1 MDAVTWRKD
10 ARNTKNPANMHQ
22 VGRRTA
28 PERRIV
34 GESTIE
40 NVAVWWA
47 WKALKIQMK
56 WELHISY
63 KDKEATGVNGSTAT
77 TRWYRFLIVVKWGFE
92 SLAASHRLL
101 LDLVRGITMPLRCF
115 YSVWHLSAKT
125 GSYLVSILHFINN
138 VLHNCGS
145 SSVKIG
151 CTIRICSSTVE
162 RRRGIIRRQERP
174 TRLRS
179 TKNENCEYNF
189 SLKCILV
196 NSPGEEVIVFLLFR
210 FIFSFVRSV
219 REYRAP

>member
-1 MDAVTWRKD
+1 MRWR
-10 ARNTKNPANMHQ
+10 
-22 VGRRTA
+22 
-28 PERRIV
+28 
-34 GESTIE
+34 
-40 NVAVWWA
+40 
-47 WKALKIQMK
+47 
-56 WELHISY
+56 
-63 KDKEATGVNGSTAT
+63 
-77 TRWYRFLIVVKWGFE
+77 FE
-92 SLAASHRLL
+92 SFITSHRLL
-101 LDLVRGITMPLRCF
+101 LDLVRGTTMPLRCF
-115 YSVWHLSAKT
+115 LFGVTSVCEDRLISCF
-125 GSYLVSILHFINN
+125 YRYFVNNLHKK
-138 VLHNCGS
+138 CS
-145 SSVKIG
+145 PSVKID